1 MRKRVKIKD
10 GILFFLFS
18 PFEGS
23 GVRTALTAAAATAT
37 AVAARRFTA
46 DAFINRISDYADY
59 ECN

>member
-23 GVRTALTAAAATAT
+23 GVRTALTAATATAT
-37 AVAARRFTA
+37 AARGFTA
-46 DAFINRISDYADY
+46 DAFINGISNYADY
-59 ECN
+59 ECD

>member
-10 GILFFLFS
+10 GILFLIFS

-37 AVAARRFTA
+37 TTRRFTA
-46 DAFINRISDYADY
+46 DAFINRISDYAGY
-59 ECN
+59 ECD